1 MNPIATLS
9 TKELKQAIMNE
20 AKIRIESGE
29 ARDPIC
35 VLADELKGG
44 NRSIS
49 RTLMEF
55 IYIAHMNGPWV
66 VDNEAKLAIYKDY
79 CEKSG
84 TPIINQKPIMVE
96 GIPVYFDNEGDCV
109 LLEAPKG
116 AQYAVWT
123 NNAKHRIQVGFKT
136 QWSAKQFRI
145 FSPIYSME
153 ATKNRHEKLVVIE
166 RNPLS
171 MELVTSVCRNLYD
184 CFNSD

>member
-1 MNPIATLS
+1 MLS
-9 TKELKQAIMNE
+9 VKLLSIDELKQVIKNE

-29 ARDPIC
+29 VRDPIC
-35 VLADELKGG
+35 VLADELKSD

-55 IYIAHMNGPWV
+55 IYDAHMNGPWV
-66 VDNEAKLAIYKDY
+66 VDTEAKLAIYKDY

-96 GIPVYFDNEGDCV
+96 GVPVYFDNEGDCV

-136 QWSAKQFRI
+136 KVTAKRFRI

-166 RNPLS
+166 RNPLT